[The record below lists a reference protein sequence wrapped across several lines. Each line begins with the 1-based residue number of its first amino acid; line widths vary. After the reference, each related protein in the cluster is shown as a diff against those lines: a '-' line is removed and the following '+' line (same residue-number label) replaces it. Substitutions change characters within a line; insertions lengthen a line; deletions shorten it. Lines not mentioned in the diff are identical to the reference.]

1 MKHCSRCDW
10 ASVAGARCHF
20 CGGIQIKSRAAEG
33 ATLEARGPSSETV
46 KFSADTSRR
55 AAAELPARIFRHL
68 QPGSPIFTEI
78 GKNKGFYPVRQSPTS
93 SRMTVN
99 ESVVKSSGYS

>member
-20 CGGIQIKSRAAEG
+20 CGGIQITSRAAEG
-33 ATLEARGPSSETV
+33 ATLGVRGPGSETV

-55 AAAELPARIFRHL
+55 AGAGLPTVFFAI
-68 QPGSPIFTEI
+68 S
-78 GKNKGFYPVRQSPTS
+78 NPVRQFLQKL
-93 SRMTVN
+93 
-99 ESVVKSSGYS
+99 VKIKGFTQSGSLRPQAE